1 MGIDLVTLIAQIINL
16 VVLIW
21 LMKKFLYQP
30 VLKMVSERQALI
42 DEQINQAHQARQ
54 QALLQE
60 AQYNK
65 KVADFDAQ
73 RTQMLSE
80 ARQEVESFKE
90 KLLAES
96 KQAISYSRKNWQA
109 ELEQEKQSFD
119 SALQASIVKNF
130 KLFASDALKD
140 MADMDLTILVLDKF
154 KQKVSQ
160 MTAHARKQ
168 LTESIAQH
176 ASVIITTDV
185 KLDNKISV
193 RAFKS
198 PPVM

>member
-60 AQYNK
+60 AQYTK
-65 KVADFDAQ
+65 KVAAFDAQ

-80 ARQEVESFKE
+80 ARKEVESFKE
-90 KLLAES
+90 KLRETFSARLILEE
-96 KQAISYSRKNWQA
+96 KDKILLPFLKNRG
-109 ELEQEKQSFD
+109 
-119 SALQASIVKNF
+119 I
-130 KLFASDALKD
+130 
-140 MADMDLTILVLDKF
+140 
-154 KQKVSQ
+154 
-160 MTAHARKQ
+160 
-168 LTESIAQH
+168 
-176 ASVIITTDV
+176 
-185 KLDNKISV
+185 
-193 RAFKS
+193 
-198 PPVM
+198 